1 MLAAMSGRAR
11 AQGDAAA
18 SGRPGAGVPRPAR
31 PWGGLAI
38 TALLGRWSYGLGAGL
53 QVAVAGRELGLLRVG
68 LFVVAATALLAAG
81 LRTLY
86 ELVRRLRA

>member
-18 SGRPGAGVPRPAR
+18 PRPPR

-38 TALLGRWSYGLGAGL
+38 MALLGLWATGLGTGFAVV
-53 QVAVAGRELGLLRVG
+53 VAVAGRELGLLRVG